1 MPRRSGKSWALLV
14 MATEDGLTIPN
25 GMIRYAAA
33 TDDQVTEIVT
43 QIMPELLED
52 CPEDI
57 RPIWEPS
64 KGRYVFPG
72 SGAVLKLSGMHTRK
86 ACDAQRGT
94 KAHRCYVDEAAFS
107 DHMEYLIGSV
117 FMPQCMTT
125 GGMVIIAST
134 PPESPA
140 HPFVTLCQE
149 LELRGK
155 YHKRTVYEIKAPHI
169 TPALIEEFKRECGNG
184 DPVVGERSIKWRRE
198 FLCEFVID
206 DTKAVIPEFTDMESV
221 IVEEREPPAHTDR
234 YVIADLGYEDLAAW
248 LFIYTDFRAG
258 LWVVEDELVMRNASV
273 TEQVRAAKAKER
285 ALWGEPANDNG
296 TPVNDNAEPS
306 VYCRLADASPLVIAE
321 MQRGQRYPIGQVDN
335 SDREAAVNA
344 LRRVTQLA
352 RYRIHPRCK
361 HTIAHMKAAIWTKTR
376 TSFER
381 MGSMGHFDCV
391 AALMYAERHIDRQR
405 NPFPAL
411 DENVKHHTHFIG
423 ADYTRKKPALASLG
437 SKWRPPR

>member
-1 MPRRSGKSWALLV
+1 
-14 MATEDGLTIPN
+14 
-25 GMIRYAAA
+25 
-33 TDDQVTEIVT
+33 
-43 QIMPELLED
+43 
-52 CPEDI
+52 
-57 RPIWEPS
+57 
-64 KGRYVFPG
+64 
-72 SGAVLKLSGMHTRK
+72 MHTRK

-155 YHKRTVYEIKAPHI
+155 YHKRTVYEIRAPHI

-184 DPVVGERSIKWRRE
+184 DPIVGERSIKWRRE

-206 DTKAVIPEFTDMESV
+206 DTKAVVPEFTDMELV

-248 LFIYTDFRAG
+248 LFIYTDFKAG
-258 LWVVEDELVMRNASV
+258 LFVVEDELVMRNASV
-273 TEQVRAAKAKER
+273 TEQVKAAKAKER
-285 ALWGEPANDNG
+285 ALWAKPANDNG
-296 TPVNDNAEPS
+296 EEPS

-352 RYRIHPRCK
+352 RYRINPRCK
-361 HTIAHMKAAIWTKTR
+361 HTIAHMKAAIWNKTR

-381 MGSMGHFDCV
+381 MGSMGHFDCT
-391 AALMYAERHIDRQR
+391 AALCYAERHIDRQR

-411 DENVKHHTHFIG
+411 DETVKRDTHFIP
-423 ADYTRKKPALASLG
+423 ADYTRRKPALASLG